1 MDKRFKGEVVIGTDL
16 QLSTSSDNAIIE
28 NVDQDKDI
36 IFQVNDGGSTTEV
49 MRIDGAL
56 SSIRIGQSTSSATD
70 GPDAKLDVRGANDNS
85 VSIMASRAL
94 SKTQAEVTRLLLVE
108 HMPSLSVDNG
118 NAMVG
123 GNLRLDDSVTGG
135 SRWLCF
141 EQTLEAGQVLFLP
154 IHRHDDK

>member
-1 MDKRFKGEVVIGTDL
+1 MT
-16 QLSTSSDNAIIE
+16 
-28 NVDQDKDI
+28 QDKDI

-85 VSIMASRAL
+85 VSIMASGAL
-94 SKTQAEVTRLLLVE
+94 SVENSVEVTA
-108 HMPSLSVDNG
+108 PSSRAYAFLSVDNG

-123 GNLRLDDSVTGG
+123 GNLRLDDSVSGG
-135 SRWLCF
+135 SHDGYALK
-141 EQTLEAGQVLFLP
+141 LEAEVLFLP
-154 IHRHDDK
+154 IHRQVMMGKLDL